1 MKMFELIKNN
11 PRLNTVDSFFDR
23 FFNDSIYN
31 YSNYMS
37 NLHYNYSSDEDN
49 YYIELALPGLEKK
62 DINIHIND
70 NYLCLDYES
79 KEDRNSSFYQQSF
92 NKRIK
97 LPTDINIDNIS
108 AHLKNGIL
116 SIAIQRI
123 KKESNIKQITIK

>member
-1 MKMFELIKNN
+1 MFELIKNN
-11 PRLNTVDSFFDR
+11 PRLNNVDSFFDR

-116 SIAIQRI
+116 SITIQRI